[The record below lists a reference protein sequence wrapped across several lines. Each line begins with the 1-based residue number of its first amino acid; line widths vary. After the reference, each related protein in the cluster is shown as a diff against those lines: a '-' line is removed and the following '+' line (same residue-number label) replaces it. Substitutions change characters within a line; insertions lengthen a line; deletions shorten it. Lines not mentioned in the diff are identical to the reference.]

1 MGFNLTPSKR
11 GVIFVYGK
19 HWQQGGRFVDK
30 GDKARAVVCV
40 TERAEWSGAG
50 PGAVGSGVN
59 LHPVRG
65 GG

>member
-1 MGFNLTPSKR
+1 MGFNLTPSKQ

-40 TERAEWSGAG
+40 TEQAEWS
-50 PGAVGSGVN
+50 SGVK